1 MKTLTLLRH
10 AKSGWDDPVARD
22 FDRPLNDKGRRAAQT
37 MGRHMRDEGLVFDHI
52 VASPAVRV
60 METLDAIVSGY
71 GRKLEPVWERR
82 IYLASAATLLDV
94 VHDLPDAPERVLL
107 VGHNPG
113 LEDLAM
119 LLVPAG
125 SGALRDRVEEK
136 YPTATLAAMTLDA
149 DHWRDVAEGQARLD
163 RYVRPRDLDPALG
176 PDDMVTDPKRP

>member
-37 MGRHMRDEGLVFDHI
+37 MGRHLRDEGFAFDHV

-60 METLDAIVSGY
+60 METLDAIASGY
-71 GRKLEPVWERR
+71 GRKLDPVWERR

-94 VHDLPDAPERVLL
+94 VHDLPDSAGHVLL

-119 LLVPAG
+119 LLVPPG
-125 SGALRDRVEEK
+125 GTLRSRIEEK
-136 YPTATLAAMTLDA
+136 YPTATLARLATGA
-149 DHWRDVAEGQARLD
+149 TTWRDVAEGQARLE
-163 RYVRPRDLDPALG
+163 RYVRPRDLDPTLG
-176 PDDMVTDPKRP
+176 PDER